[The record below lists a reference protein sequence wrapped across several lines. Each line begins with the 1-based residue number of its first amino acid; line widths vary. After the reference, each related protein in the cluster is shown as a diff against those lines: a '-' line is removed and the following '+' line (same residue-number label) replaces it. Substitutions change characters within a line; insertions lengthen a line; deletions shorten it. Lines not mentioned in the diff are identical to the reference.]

1 MEDRTLAHRAPG
13 CDIRRDQGWLRARVG
28 PGLADEV
35 QECYRALANACL
47 RDRCARIL
55 ILGVSQFDAFD
66 HLAARDALRSLS
78 IAGVPKNFRIAFV
91 ALTPDL
97 IAIYDTAVIEA
108 ERLDMEARRFGS
120 EAEAEIWLARED
132 S

>member
-1 MEDRTLAHRAPG
+1 MTQG
-13 CDIRRDQGWLRARVG
+13 CDIRQEEGWLRARVG
-28 PGLADEV
+28 PGLADEI
-35 QECYRALANACL
+35 QQCYRSVANECV
-47 RDRCARIL
+47 RKHCRRVL

-78 IAGVPKNFRIAFV
+78 VAGMPQDFRLAFV

-108 ERLDMEARRFGS
+108 ERLDMEARRFGT
-120 EAEAEIWLARED
+120 EVEAEIWLAT
-132 S
+132 